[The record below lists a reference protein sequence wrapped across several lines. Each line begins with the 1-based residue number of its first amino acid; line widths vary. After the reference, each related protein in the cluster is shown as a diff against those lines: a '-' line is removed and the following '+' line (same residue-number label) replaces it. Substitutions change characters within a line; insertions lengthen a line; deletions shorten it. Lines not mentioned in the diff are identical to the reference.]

1 MFSSC
6 QNGGESSELSET
18 LCYYHFTC
26 KDRKM
31 VAIANIER
39 IYTKID
45 GEVTSTFSVIGPIA
59 IVEQFKDDD
68 FLLAP
73 FTLRESRG
81 VWKTK
86 KGDLNSGS
94 PYFVGA
100 DHEPQLLGVI
110 SNNEVTMEGEWDP
123 RVGGIILLSELIGDT
138 DYSELPA
145 RKKLIMILEGQANQ

>member
-1 MFSSC
+1 MLFFCLKATAQNNPTKLSSKSNFVKHDYEKIFKKTYWNFMFRPSMSI
-6 QNGGESSELSET
+6 QKGR
-18 LCYYHFTC
+18 YY
-26 KDRKM
+26 
-31 VAIANIER
+31 
-39 IYTKID
+39 
-45 GEVTSTFSVIGPIA
+45 
-59 IVEQFKDDD
+59 KDDD